1 MTALQVRTGH
11 GVVVKRMENG
21 HSKCFFF
28 VKKMGGKI
36 VEWYVHARPIVD

>member
-21 HSKCFFF
+21 PVNVSFLS
-28 VKKMGGKI
+28 KKMGGKI
-36 VEWYVHARPIVD
+36 VEWYVYARPIVD